1 MQPLAYDITRL
12 FVGPLMPAPRG
23 IDRVDL
29 ILARYFF
36 ESADWDAYGLLPTPW
51 GVRIFEGQ
59 RVIRAMD
66 RLELIWKETADA
78 HADPAFAWVKN
89 RLLGKPAGT
98 APRSG
103 KFTTFDKVMR
113 MGSML
118 MATGIVPGRSARRAL
133 PAKAPYLNIG
143 QISLALPFMFRW
155 LRRRPDVHAVF
166 MLHDVIPI
174 EFPDLVPRAST
185 SLHKAMVRTTA
196 RYAKGVIVSTQH
208 ARDTVAAEL
217 ARHGCADVAML
228 SAMLPLHP
236 GFDDPA
242 SPDPE
247 LLDVSYFLVVG
258 AIETR
263 KNLLLLLETWKLLE
277 ARLGANTPQLV
288 LAGSVHA
295 GGREIMDAFFA
306 SRRVAP
312 YVHFISGLSTA
323 SIGTLI
329 LGARALLMPS
339 LAEGFGLPIIEAQA
353 LDCPV
358 IVSDIPAHREVAG
371 GTATLLPTDRPDLW
385 ADAVAKTPRQESR
398 LPTPRCEVRAARRDY
413 VQQIEAFLKAAN

>member
-1 MQPLAYDITRL
+1 MRPLAYDITRL
-12 FVGPLMPAPRG
+12 FVGPLMPTPRG

-29 ILARYFF
+29 ILARHFF
-36 ESADWDAYGLLPTPW
+36 ESADWDTYGLLPTPW
-51 GVRIFEGQ
+51 GVRLFERQ
-59 RVIRAMD
+59 RVIRALD
-66 RLELIWKETADA
+66 RLEVIWKENADA

-89 RLLGKPAGT
+89 RLLGNSAGA

-103 KFTTFDKVMR
+103 KFTALDKVVR

-118 MATGIVPGRSARRAL
+118 TATGIVPGRSARRAL
-133 PAKAPYLNIG
+133 SAKAPYLNIG
-143 QISLALPFMFRW
+143 QISLALPFLFRW
-155 LRRRPDVHAVF
+155 LLRRPDVHAVF

-185 SLHKAMVRTTA
+185 YFHNAMVRTTA
-196 RYAKGVIVSTQH
+196 QYAKGVIVSTQH
-208 ARDTVAAEL
+208 ARDSVAAEL
-217 ARHGCADVAML
+217 AQHGRADIAML
-228 SAMLPLHP
+228 SAMLPLHR

-242 SPDPE
+242 VPDPE
-247 LLDVSYFLVVG
+247 LSDVAYFLVVG

-263 KNLLLLLETWKLLE
+263 KNLLLLLEAWKLLE

-295 GGREIMDAFFA
+295 GGREIMEEFLA

-353 LDCPV
+353 LGCPV
-358 IVSDIPAHREVAG
+358 IASDIPAHREVVG
-371 GTATLLPTDRPDLW
+371 GSAALLPTDRPDLW
-385 ADAVAKTPRQESR
+385 ADAVAETPLQEGRS
-398 LPTPRCEVRAARRDY
+398 PAPRGEVSAARREF
-413 VQQIEAFLKAAN
+413 VERIEAFLESTI

>member
-1 MQPLAYDITRL
+1 MQPLAYDMTRL

-29 ILARYFF
+29 ILARHFF
-36 ESADWDAYGLLPTPW
+36 ESADWNAFGLLPTPW
-51 GVRIFEGQ
+51 GVRLFDGP
-59 RVIRAMD
+59 RVIRALD
-66 RLELIWKETADA
+66 RLEVIWKENADA
-78 HADPAFAWVKN
+78 HADPAFVWVKN
-89 RLLGKPAGT
+89 RLLGKPAGD

-103 KFTTFDKVMR
+103 KFTAFDKFAR

-118 MATGIVPGRSARRAL
+118 TATGIVPGRSARRTL

-143 QISLALPFMFRW
+143 QISLALPLMFRW
-155 LRRRPDVHAVF
+155 LLKRPDVHAVF

-174 EFPDLVPRAST
+174 EFPDLVPRSST
-185 SLHKAMVRTTA
+185 YFHNAMVRTTA

-208 ARDTVAAEL
+208 ARNSVAAEL
-217 ARHGCADVAML
+217 ARHGREDVAML
-228 SAMLPLHP
+228 SAMLPLHR
-236 GFDDPA
+236 GFDDPV

-247 LLDVSYFLVVG
+247 LSDMAYFLVVG

-263 KNLLLLLETWKLLE
+263 KNLLLLLEAWKVLE

-295 GGREIMDAFFA
+295 GGREIMEEFFA

-353 LDCPV
+353 LGCPV
-358 IVSDIPAHREVAG
+358 VASDIPAHREVAG
-371 GTATLLPTDRPDLW
+371 GSAALLPTDRPDLW
-385 ADAVAKTPRQESR
+385 AEVVAETR
-398 LPTPRCEVRAARRDY
+398 LQDRRAPTPRGEVSAARRDY
-413 VQQIEAFLKAAN
+413 VEQIEAFLKATI